1 MKDNHSRLKEM
12 VKLLQCYFFQR
23 NMKISITWIYRSP
36 LQVNKLDDI
45 ACIAVVTLFMLAGR
59 IVCIS
64 FYIDQ

>member
-12 VKLLQCYFFQR
+12 VNLLQCYFFQR

-36 LQVNKLDDI
+36 RQVNKLDAI
-45 ACIAVVTLFMLAGR
+45 ACIAVVTLFMLAGI